1 MINFKFKISER
12 YGARVMQNA
21 ECKMQNYR
29 GSFASEYYIAS
40 LTKSNAK
47 PYLPL
52 PREGDHA
59 FGVVVGS
66 SLTVILQFVRTMV
79 VQKVY
84 E

>member
-1 MINFKFKISER
+1 
-12 YGARVMQNA
+12 MQNA
-21 ECKMQNYR
+21 KCRMQNYR